1 MRRRISIE
9 LESGRATYRYKRGR
23 RQKLF
28 ERDGASRPWAEKS
41 PGRACAGADHSAA
54 GKRAFGAGWRTR
66 LRERKKSPEAVEIGP
81 ARSTSRASS
90 NSAGRG
96 RL

>member
-9 LESGRATYRYKRGR
+9 LDQGGQPTAKTRSATKAF
-23 RQKLF
+23 Q
-28 ERDGASRPWAEKS
+28 RDGASRPWAEKS
-41 PGRACAGADHSAA
+41 PGRAYAGADHSAA